1 MQALY
6 KERTRLQQQI
16 TRLKN
21 QGLVIEGSVSI
32 VDYSPSNSDR
42 TYKKLKVRNAET
54 LLPNGKR
61 TLHLKTDKDIAL
73 YEAAIT
79 RGRQIKKLQSKIRAL
94 EQRISNRAETLG
106 IKNPFGDRHATA
118 EWYTPPA
125 LIEMARVVMGRIDL
139 DPASSP
145 LPQTWIQA
153 DTFYTKETNG
163 LTQPWYGKVWCNPP
177 YGTPS
182 TRLMARE
189 FLEKA
194 IAEYTD
200 NRIEAAI
207 LLLNRT
213 GAKWYVDLF
222 EEIPGICHVT
232 KRINFIDAQ
241 GEEQKSP
248 RYYNDVLYLGTN
260 VKQFEEVFEGI
271 GRVTLLV

>member
-42 TYKKLKVRNAET
+42 TYKKLKARNSQT

-61 TLHLKTDKDIAL
+61 TLHLKTDKDIAH
-73 YEAAIT
+73 YQAAIA
-79 RGRQIKKLQSKIRAL
+79 RGRQIKKLQSQIRAL
-94 EQRISNRAETLG
+94 EQRINRARTLG

-118 EWYTPPA
+118 EWYTPPY
-125 LIEMARVVMGRIDL
+125 LVEMARTVMGGIDL
-139 DPASSP
+139 DPASSA
-145 LPQTWIQA
+145 LPQTWIKA
-153 DTFYTKETNG
+153 DKFYTAETDG
-163 LTQPWYGKVWCNPP
+163 LGQPWFGRVWCNPP

-182 TRLMARE
+182 TRLMAQK

-194 IAEYTD
+194 IAEYR
-200 NRIEAAI
+200 NGQIESAI

-248 RYYNDVLYLGTN
+248 RYYNDILYLGTE
-260 VKQFEEVFEGI
+260 VKQFEEVFERI